1 MVPGNTEVDLK
12 KAAHI
17 AGDKKVDLI
26 AVKELLPLTGYIRG
40 GCSPLGMKKHFP
52 TFFHESALEFDEIY
66 VSAGIRGLQI
76 GVDPRKL
83 IEVTDAVTADLTTDA
98 Q

>member
-1 MVPGNTEVDLK
+1 
-12 KAAHI
+12 
-17 AGDKKVDLI
+17 
-26 AVKELLPLTGYIRG
+26 
-40 GCSPLGMKKHFP
+40 MKKHFP